1 MLITEK
7 YRPRTF
13 ADIVPPQGLKEK
25 FNKWKA
31 DGKLDCHLIFYGNAG
46 TGKSSTAKAILNEL
60 DITDVMRV
68 NGSDNTG
75 VDDARQIID
84 WASIPSVEGQKVC
97 LIEEFERMSD
107 SAQDSL
113 KFAFEEYS
121 ECCRFILTTN
131 NVGKITDPIK
141 SRCECYDFDLIDKA
155 SYAGKIVSV
164 CKKEGLFA
172 DGNIEPE
179 EQKSLVGIIEKCY
192 PDFRS
197 ALNAVNSGIVIT
209 DGVKHLTGAALV
221 SDSEMNAYFEP
232 VLLALVEEDI
242 DALMQAI
249 YKIPPAFV
257 FKAYRYMYNNLDLF
271 GDKSK
276 WGKFILTIQ
285 KYNYQ
290 NQVMVADSDINLA
303 ACLIELN
310 QIGKDTGCDL

>member
-7 YRPRTF
+7 YRPKTF

-25 FNKWKA
+25 FAKWKES
-31 DGKLDCHLIFYGNAG
+31 GKLDCHLIFYGNAG

-60 DITDVMRV
+60 NIADVLRI

-75 VDDARQIID
+75 VDDARQIIE
-84 WASIPSVEGQKVC
+84 WASIPSMDGQKVC
-97 LIEEFERMSD
+97 VIEEFERMSD

-113 KFAFEEYS
+113 KYAFEEYS
-121 ECCRFILTTN
+121 ESCRFILTTN

-155 SYAGKIVSV
+155 AYTGKIVSV
-164 CKKEGLFA
+164 CQKEGLFA
-172 DGNIEPE
+172 DGHIEPE
-179 EQKSLVGIIEKCY
+179 EQNCLVGIIEKCY

-197 ALNAVNSGIVIT
+197 ALNSINSGIVVT

-221 SDSEMNAYFEP
+221 SDTEMNTYFEP
-232 VLLALVEEDI
+232 ALLALIDEDM

-249 YKIPPAFV
+249 FKIPPAFV
-257 FKAYRYMYNNLDLF
+257 FKAYRYMYNNLNLF

-290 NQVMVADSDINLA
+290 NQAMVADSDINLA
-303 ACLIELN
+303 ACLIELDR
-310 QIGKDTGCDL
+310 IAKDTGCDL

>member
-1 MLITEK
+1 
-7 YRPRTF
+7 
-13 ADIVPPQGLKEK
+13 
-25 FNKWKA
+25 
-31 DGKLDCHLIFYGNAG
+31 
-46 TGKSSTAKAILNEL
+46 
-60 DITDVMRV
+60 
-68 NGSDNTG
+68 
-75 VDDARQIID
+75 
-84 WASIPSVEGQKVC
+84 
-97 LIEEFERMSD
+97 MSD

-131 NVGKITDPIK
+131 NIGKITDPIK

-155 SYAGKIVSV
+155 AYTCKIVTV
-164 CKKEGLFA
+164 CQKEGLFA
-172 DGNIEPE
+172 EGHIEPE
-179 EQKSLVGIIEKCY
+179 EQKCLVDIIERCY

-197 ALNAVNSGIVIT
+197 ALNAVNSGIVVT

-221 SDSEMNAYFEP
+221 SDAEMNAYFEP

-257 FKAYRYMYNNLDLF
+257 FKAYRYMYTNLDLF

-290 NQVMVADSDINLA
+290 NQAMIADSDINLA

-310 QIGKDTGCDL
+310 QISKDTGCDL